1 MNEHPKYYITYMKF
15 HADTIHDSANVIHKE
30 KMMNERIRQLAEQAE
45 TKEIDYYFFDREKFA
60 ELIVRECISCVGSQ
74 ADKAYLKKHFGLQV
88 ESDIIYPATDE
99 SWSVETQYKRKYNIA
114 PDPDMG
120 GI

>member
-1 MNEHPKYYITYMKF
+1 
-15 HADTIHDSANVIHKE
+15 
-30 KMMNERIRQLAEQAE
+30 MMNHKIKELAKQAGYMRHFEFSENQL
-45 TKEIDYYFFDREKFA
+45 EKFA

-74 ADKAYLKKHFGLQV
+74 GDKVYLKKHFGLPV
-88 ESDIIYPATDE
+88 ESDIVYPATDE

-114 PDPDMG
+114 PDRDMG

>member
-1 MNEHPKYYITYMKF
+1 MNHKIKELSLQAGYLP
-15 HADTIHDSANVIHKE
+15 DSFGIGHWDMPECK
-30 KMMNERIRQLAEQAE
+30 
-45 TKEIDYYFFDREKFA
+45 KFA

-74 ADKAYLKKHFGLQV
+74 GDKVYLKKHFGLPV
-88 ESDIIYPATDE
+88 ESDIVYPATDE

-114 PDPDMG
+114 PDRDMG

>member
-1 MNEHPKYYITYMKF
+1 MN
-15 HADTIHDSANVIHKE
+15 HKIKE
-30 KMMNERIRQLAEQAE
+30 LAEFHSINVDVMQAIYDDI
-45 TKEIDYYFFDREKFA
+45 TL
-60 ELIVRECISCVGSQ
+60 LIVRECISSVGSQ

-99 SWSVETQYKRKYNIA
+99 SWSVESQYKRKYNLA